1 MHLVVKQ
8 LNPLPSLPYTVYWL
22 NLCLKKKKTSNAVV
36 QFYPWLKFYFPYSLG
51 IAMYNNEFE
60 TKEIKF
66 KWRIK

>member
-1 MHLVVKQ
+1 MFGKKQ
-8 LNPLPSLPYTVYWL
+8 KQ
-22 NLCLKKKKTSNAVV
+22 KKAVV
-36 QFYPWLKFYFPYSLG
+36 QFYSWLKFYFPYSLG

>member
-1 MHLVVKQ
+1 MHLVVTQ

-22 NLCLKKKKTSNAVV
+22 NLCLKKTKKAVV
-36 QFYPWLKFYFPYSLG
+36 QFYSWLKVYFPYSLG

-66 KWRIK
+66 KWRVK

>member
-1 MHLVVKQ
+1 MFE
-8 LNPLPSLPYTVYWL
+8 
-22 NLCLKKKKTSNAVV
+22 KKKKKKAVV
-36 QFYPWLKFYFPYSLG
+36 QFYSWLKFYFSYSLG

>member
-1 MHLVVKQ
+1 MFE
-8 LNPLPSLPYTVYWL
+8 
-22 NLCLKKKKTSNAVV
+22 KKNKKTVV
-36 QFYPWLKFYFPYSLG
+36 QFYSWLKFYFPCSLG

>member
-1 MHLVVKQ
+1 MKQ

-22 NLCLKKKKTSNAVV
+22 NLSLKKKNKKTVV
-36 QFYPWLKFYFPYSLG
+36 QFYSWLKFYFPYSLG